1 MYMRNVFL
9 IVSIVA
15 FLASCNNATDSASS
29 PELEALKLENEKLK
43 AESMAKDQSI
53 DEFLQSLNE
62 IEENL
67 NTIKEREKIVRISS
81 ASIENQNSKQE
92 QIAADINMIGQL
104 LLENKNRIASLNKK
118 LKAAGIKSAELEKI
132 IEGLNRKIDE
142 KDSEIA
148 SLKEEL
154 TIANAALE
162 KLFAEYNQ
170 RLEELDDKSSKLN
183 TAYYVIGTKKELLE
197 KGVITKEGGFVGI
210 GKTQKLKSDFNKDY
224 FTKIDITSVSSI
236 PLLAKK
242 ASVITSHPS
251 SSYSIEGS
259 KSKAEKLS
267 ISSPEEFWSTSKY
280 LVIIVE

>member
-1 MYMRNVFL
+1 MR
-9 IVSIVA
+9 ISIILYTV
-15 FLASCNNATDSASS
+15 LALFIGACNTSSTDGSS
-29 PELEALKLENEKLK
+29 PELDSLRAENERLK
-43 AESMAKDQSI
+43 AEAMTKDQSI

-67 NTIKEREKIVRISS
+67 NAIKEREKIVRITSTS
-81 ASIENQNSKQE
+81 MENQNTKQE

-104 LLENKNRIASLNKK
+104 LLENKNKIASLNKK

-132 IEGLNRKIDE
+132 IEGLNKKLDE
-142 KDSEIA
+142 KDNEIA

-162 KLFAEYNQ
+162 KLFVEYNQ
-170 RLEELDDKSSKLN
+170 RLEELDDKTGKLN

-210 GKTQKLKSDFNKDY
+210 GKTNKLKSDFNKEY
-224 FTKIDITSVSSI
+224 FTKIDVTTTSSI
-236 PLLAKK
+236 PLLTKK
-242 ASVITSHPS
+242 ANVITTHPS
-251 SSYSIEGS
+251 GSYKIEGS
-259 KSKAEKLS
+259 KDKAEKLV
-267 ISSPEEFWSTSKY
+267 ISNSDEFWSASKY

>member
-1 MYMRNVFL
+1 MR
-9 IVSIVA
+9 ISIILYTA
-15 FLASCNNATDSASS
+15 LALFIAACNTSSTDGSS
-29 PELEALKLENEKLK
+29 PELDSLK
-43 AESMAKDQSI
+43 AENERLKAEAMTKDQSI

-67 NTIKEREKIVRISS
+67 NAIKEREKIVRITSTS
-81 ASIENQNSKQE
+81 MENQNTKQE

-104 LLENKNRIASLNKK
+104 LLENKSKIASLNKK

-132 IEGLNRKIDE
+132 IEGLNKKLDE
-142 KDSEIA
+142 KDNEIA

-162 KLFAEYNQ
+162 KLFVEYNQ
-170 RLEELDDKSSKLN
+170 RLEELDDKTGKLN

-210 GKTQKLKSDFNKDY
+210 GKTNKLKSDFNKEY
-224 FTKIDITSVSSI
+224 FTKIDVTTTSSI
-236 PLLAKK
+236 PLLTKK
-242 ASVITSHPS
+242 ASVITTHPS
-251 SSYSIEGS
+251 GSYKIEGS
-259 KSKAEKLS
+259 KDKAEKLV
-267 ISSPEEFWSTSKY
+267 ISNSDEFWSASKY

>member
-1 MYMRNVFL
+1 MR
-9 IVSIVA
+9 ISIILYTVLTL
-15 FLASCNNATDSASS
+15 FIASCNSNSGEGSS
-29 PELEALKLENEKLK
+29 PELDSLK
-43 AESMAKDQSI
+43 AENERLKAEAMRKDQSI

-67 NTIKEREKIVRISS
+67 NAIKEREKIVRINSTS
-81 ASIENQNSKQE
+81 LENQNSKQE

-104 LLENKNRIASLNKK
+104 LLENKSKIATLNNK

-132 IEGLNRKIDE
+132 IEGLNKKLDE
-142 KDSEIA
+142 KDNEIA

-162 KLFAEYNQ
+162 KLFVEYNQ
-170 RLEELDDKSSKLN
+170 RLEELDDKTSKLN

-210 GKTQKLKSDFNKDY
+210 GKSSKLKNDFNKEY
-224 FTKIDITSVSSI
+224 FTKIDVTTTTSI
-236 PLLAKK
+236 PLLTKK
-242 ASVITSHPS
+242 ARVITSHPTG
-251 SSYSIEGS
+251 SYKIEGS
-259 KSKAEKLS
+259 KDKAEKLV
-267 ISSPEEFWSTSKY
+267 ISNSEDFWSASKY

>member
-1 MYMRNVFL
+1 MR
-9 IVSIVA
+9 ISIILYTV
-15 FLASCNNATDSASS
+15 LALFISACNTSSSDGSS
-29 PELEALKLENEKLK
+29 PELDSLRAENERLK

-53 DEFLQSLNE
+53 DEFLKSLNE

-81 ASIENQNSKQE
+81 SKIENENSRQE

-104 LLENKNRIASLNKK
+104 LLENKNKIASLNKK

-132 IEGLNRKIDE
+132 IEGLNKKLEE
-142 KDSEIA
+142 KDNEIA

-162 KLFAEYNQ
+162 KLFVEYNQ
-170 RLEELDDKSSKLN
+170 RLDELDDKTGKLN

-210 GKTQKLKSDFNKDY
+210 GKTNKLKSDFNKEY
-224 FTKIDITSVSSI
+224 FTKIDITTTSSI
-236 PLLAKK
+236 PLLTKK
-242 ASVITSHPS
+242 ASVITTHPS
-251 SSYSIEGS
+251 GSYKIEGN
-259 KSKAEKLS
+259 KDKAEKLV
-267 ISSPEEFWSTSKY
+267 IINAEEFWSASKY